1 MALEAIECFEAV
13 DLILEVV
20 VNTQEDRHSQGSED
34 YVELLLWRHSPYFV
48 PICLYANV
56 FSNCFPFFSL
66 RTLLHNFAT
75 RFQSTSLKGDGGY
88 VQEVGIGNKDVF
100 RDPGRA
106 FR

>member
-13 DLILEVV
+13 DLILEV
-20 VNTQEDRHSQGSED
+20 
-34 YVELLLWRHSPYFV
+34 
-48 PICLYANV
+48 
-56 FSNCFPFFSL
+56 
-66 RTLLHNFAT
+66 HNFAT
-75 RFQSTSLKGDGGY
+75 RFQSRSLKGDGGY